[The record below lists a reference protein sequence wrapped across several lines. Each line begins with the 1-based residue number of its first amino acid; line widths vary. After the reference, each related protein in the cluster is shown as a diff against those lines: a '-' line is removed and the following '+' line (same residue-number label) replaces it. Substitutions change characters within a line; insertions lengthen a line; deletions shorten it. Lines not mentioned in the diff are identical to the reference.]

1 MKKTKI
7 IGSLILTFLL
17 LMLQVPLDSALSN
30 LGSYMSALGISLDW
44 LIQHQSMI
52 KVIISIIAVGAL
64 IVILFDKEENQE
76 RHVAAINQSQ
86 KVFFG
91 NNNTQNLNIGIEQR
105 KVTKELVE
113 QMPLLQRIKKKKFR
127 IVCIANDP
135 EAFNFSSEVRD
146 LFIKHGFEYE
156 GMVSSTGLIG
166 GDGRIVIKSHEDGI
180 DVLVGM
186 NTKTAKPLQD
196 MGGLMTGLGKI

>member
-7 IGSLILTFLL
+7 IGSLILTVLL
-17 LMLQVPLDSALSN
+17 LMLQVSLDSALSN
-30 LGSYMSALGISLDW
+30 LGSYMSAFGINLDW

-64 IVILFDKEENQE
+64 IVILFDKGKNQE
-76 RHVAAINQSQ
+76 HPGTAINQSQ

-113 QMPLLQRIKKKKFR
+113 QMTLLKKIEKKKFR

-135 EAFNFSSEVRD
+135 EAFNFSSEVKE

-156 GMVSSTGLIG
+156 GMVSSTGLVG
-166 GDGRIVIKSHEDGI
+166 GDGRIVIQSYDDGI
-180 DVLVGM
+180 DILVGM
-186 NTKTAKPLQD
+186 NTKKETPLRD

>member
-7 IGSLILTFLL
+7 IGSLILTVLL
-17 LMLQVPLDSALSN
+17 LMLQVPLDSALFN
-30 LGSYMSALGISLDW
+30 LGSYMSAFGISLDW

-52 KVIISIIAVGAL
+52 KVIISIIAVGVL
-64 IVILFDKEENQE
+64 IAILFDKEENQE
-76 RHVAAINQSQ
+76 HHGTTINQSQ
-86 KVFFG
+86 KVLFG

-105 KVTKELVE
+105 KVTKELIG
-113 QMPLLQRIKKKKFR
+113 QMPLLKKIEKKKFR

-135 EAFNFSSEVRD
+135 EAFSFSSEVKE

-156 GMVSSTGLIG
+156 GMVSSTGLVG
-166 GDGRIVIKSHEDGI
+166 GDGRIVIQSHDDGI
-180 DVLVGM
+180 DILVGM
-186 NTKTAKPLQD
+186 NTKTETPLRD